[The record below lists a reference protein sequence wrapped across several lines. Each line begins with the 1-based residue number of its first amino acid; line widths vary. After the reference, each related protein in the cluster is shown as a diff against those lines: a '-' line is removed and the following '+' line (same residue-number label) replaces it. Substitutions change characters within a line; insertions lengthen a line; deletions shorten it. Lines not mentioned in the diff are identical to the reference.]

1 MFKTKNNKKKYRT
14 KRRARKISS
23 KRVVKIKKKKSTSQ
37 RQKIKKPINW
47 KKIGVVFLIM
57 CFLTLV
63 FWVLFFSSAL
73 KIKNVEVVG
82 FDDKQRILT
91 KIDKVRQGFI
101 LGKASK
107 NNLILFPKTQVIE
120 NINKDDIRIKKI
132 KITKKFPDT
141 LIVKITKRTKLFLWR
156 FSDGCLL
163 YDEDGTVIQPISC
176 INSDSGNELIDICK
190 NGKLTKGLNCL
201 PVWTDSGKNDF
212 NSETVKRKS
221 KFVEQIFNSL
231 KQTTYFNSSI
241 LISIPSVVTGEIKVK
256 NSQYGD
262 LLFDTNNDIN
272 KQLKTL
278 KAFLEQKVSL
288 NELRQM
294 DYIDLRIKNKLIYK
308 FKENSESNKDKNK
321 EQKENKK
328 QRDE

>member
-1 MFKTKNNKKKYRT
+1 MFKTKNNKRKYRT

-47 KKIGVVFLIM
+47 KKVGVVFLMI
-57 CFLTLV
+57 CFLIFV
-63 FWVLFFSSAL
+63 GWVIFFSPAL
-73 KIKNVEVVG
+73 QIKNVEVVG
-82 FDDKQRILT
+82 FDDKQQIIAKT
-91 KIDKVRQGFI
+91 DKVRHDFI
-101 LGKASK
+101 LGKVSK

-163 YDEDGTVIQPISC
+163 YDEDGVIIQPVNC
-176 INSDSGNELIDICK
+176 TNSNSRSELINTCE
-190 NGKLTKGLNCL
+190 NNKLTKGLNCL

-241 LISIPSVVTGEIKVK
+241 LISIPSVATGEIKVK
-256 NSQYGD
+256 NSQYGS
-262 LLFDTNNDIN
+262 LLFDANSNID

>member
-1 MFKTKNNKKKYRT
+1 MFKTKNNKRKYRT

-23 KRVVKIKKKKSTSQ
+23 KRVVKIKKKKPSHQ
-37 RQKIKKPINW
+37 RRKIKKPINW
-47 KKIGVVFLIM
+47 KKIGVVFLMM
-57 CFLTLV
+57 CFLVLV
-63 FWVLFFSSAL
+63 CWVLFFSSAL
-73 KIKNVEVVG
+73 RIKNVEVVG
-82 FDDKQRILT
+82 FDDKQQIITR
-91 KIDKVRQGFI
+91 IDKVRHNFI
-101 LGKASK
+101 LGKVSK
-107 NNLILFPKTQVIE
+107 NNLILLPKTQVIE

-132 KITKKFPDT
+132 KIIKKFPDT

-190 NGKLTKGLNCL
+190 NGKLTKGLSCL
-201 PVWTDSGKNDF
+201 PVWTDGGKSSF
-212 NSETVKRKS
+212 NGEVIREKS
-221 KFVEQIFNSL
+221 KLVEQIFNSL

-241 LISIPSVVTGEIKVK
+241 LISIPSVATGEIKVK

-288 NELRQM
+288 GKLQEM

-308 FKENSESNKDKNK
+308 FKEGLEPNEDKNK
-321 EQKENKK
+321 EQKEDKN
-328 QRDE
+328 